1 MVQSTNER
9 PVILIVENEF
19 LVRTTTAEAIR
30 DAGFEVVEAGD
41 ADAAIVIL
49 ESRRGIQ
56 VVFTEIQLP
65 GSIDG
70 AELARLIKQR
80 WPRLRVIATSGDV
93 EFKML
98 DLP

>member
-9 PVILIVENEF
+9 HVILILENEF

-56 VVFTEIQLP
+56 VVFTDFHFP

-70 AELARLIKQR
+70 AELARLI
-80 WPRLRVIATSGDV
+80 
-93 EFKML
+93 
-98 DLP
+98 